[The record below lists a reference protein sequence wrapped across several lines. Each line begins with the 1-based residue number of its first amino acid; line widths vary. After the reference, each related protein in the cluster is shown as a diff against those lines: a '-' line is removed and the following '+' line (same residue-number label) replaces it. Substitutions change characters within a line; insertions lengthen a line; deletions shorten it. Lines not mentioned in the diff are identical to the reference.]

1 MSCYIHCIVR
11 CYIMSGI
18 IVCMLFHSDVVV
30 HTHKLQ
36 LLALSELARYQD
48 SDVMSDG
55 QY

>member
-1 MSCYIHCIVR
+1 
-11 CYIMSGI
+11 MSGI
-18 IVCMLFHSDVVV
+18 VVCMLFLSDVVV

-36 LLALSELARYQD
+36 LLALSGLARYQD